1 MNKGTLSFA
10 LNGENFGVAFTSNA
24 LKKGPLFAA
33 VSLLHLAGCEIR
45 SGVPTPAYFLT

>member
-10 LNGENFGVAFTSNA
+10 LNGENFGVAFTTDA

-33 VSLLHLAGCEIR
+33 VSLLHLAGCGIR
-45 SGVPTPAYFLT
+45 SGVPTPSK